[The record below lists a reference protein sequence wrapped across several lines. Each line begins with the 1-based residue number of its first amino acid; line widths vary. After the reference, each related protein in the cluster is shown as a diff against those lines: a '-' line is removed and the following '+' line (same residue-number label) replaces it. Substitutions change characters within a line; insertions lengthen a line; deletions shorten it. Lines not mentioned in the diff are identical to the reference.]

1 MATPSPADED
11 DPGPNNNDPTKEN
24 FDPKSLI
31 SVKKKTS
38 KTTGT
43 GNTRKPSRKSTTAK
57 PRKKTNKAKDPG
69 PEPALEKPEKKPRA
83 IFSTEDDRIMV
94 AVLLDQKE
102 EGNTTDNGGWK
113 EPALK
118 CSPLND
124 PFIRGRLQRTPTNHK
139 SGELEQTIS
148 HSFYKGATFRQSDD
162 EDWDEDEG
170 FTDDESLTSPG
181 RRPET
186 DGDKVLSTPPPVELT
201 RVAGT
206 HDIQCFS
213 QVAASRGF
221 FNTPSAIAQG
231 NSYIAYKPEG
241 NLKADWVPG
250 RIQHIFSL
258 HSKKKL
264 AIWCSKSSSH
274 HAGDTFARFQNLG
287 FEAKLVS
294 QSFIDKLEI
303 INIEWVV
310 GHTARWNL
318 CPGLAV
324 VLSLGQVRYSFSVL
338 LHH

>member
-1 MATPSPADED
+1 MWS
-11 DPGPNNNDPTKEN
+11 
-24 FDPKSLI
+24 FD
-31 SVKKKTS
+31 
-38 KTTGT
+38 
-43 GNTRKPSRKSTTAK
+43 SRC
-57 PRKKTNKAKDPG
+57 
-69 PEPALEKPEKKPRA
+69 L
-83 IFSTEDDRIMV
+83 
-94 AVLLDQKE
+94 
-102 EGNTTDNGGWK
+102 
-113 EPALK
+113 
-118 CSPLND
+118 
-124 PFIRGRLQRTPTNHK
+124 
-139 SGELEQTIS
+139 GELEQTIS
-148 HSFYKGATFRQSDD
+148 HSFYKGATFRQWLLRPDCPEELKQLRDILGKAYGYNKSPRSDD
-162 EDWDEDEG
+162 EDWNEDEG

-201 RVAGT
+201 RAAGT

-258 HSKKKL
+258 HGKKKL
-264 AIWCSKSSSH
+264 AIRRSKVSSH
-274 HAGDTFARFQNLG
+274 HAGDAFARFQNRG

-294 QSFIDKLEI
+294 QSFVDKLEI
-303 INIEWVV
+303 IDIEWVV

-324 VLSLGQVRYSFSVL
+324 VLSLGRVRYHFSVL